1 MILRGVSHEHI
12 LEQVRKSAGESRAAI
27 LESQD
32 IKNIVT
38 QFGLKQEHKRHPDD
52 STSVRL
58 IVTEYREAG
67 DLLYFKD
74 QNSIDPENPEIGK
87 KEFVLGFIKEEQR
100 RVFSKQ
106 LESGQELQICMDST
120 HCISQYEG
128 YQLTTLMTV
137 TDLNQGFPVAFLISS
152 TVNEAILKVFL
163 GEVKKRLGSLCAKIF
178 MSDDD
183 PMFRNAWNAIM
194 HGDVPQQ
201 VLYLNCSWHTDRT
214 FRRNIGSK
222 IKAPLHQKKEIY
234 QMVRALM
241 DEPEEDEF
249 HKKCKGFLMHLSK
262 ANYQQFLTYFNENY
276 LDENRIKLW
285 PKCFRKDVT
294 LHTNNFLE
302 SMHRLLKYVYMNGKK
317 VKRLDYTLYVL
328 GKLVND
334 VTYKRMID
342 LMKNRTRRHELNERH
357 RDSKN
362 LDVVEDDGHFL
373 VSSASIKQKKYT
385 VITRDLSCNICRERC
400 TYCNVCQCMY
410 MCTCEDNDKGTRNIC
425 KHIHAVVQHMEGKTQ
440 VAMPNSPSEEIEYI
454 QDIVCNKLSTD
465 SQPQNYGEQLI
476 KYIHSNLLPQCKE
489 ISDQE
494 AFKAAGDHIRKAVAI
509 LSAAKNLASSNCML
523 PVDLAT
529 KKEPANKHCDK
540 QQKLYS
546 TKRKRVDTGQGL
558 TKPSKEMRQK
568 IGERLS
574 DLSQM
579 PVPMNSP
586 PGDSQY

>member
-1 MILRGVSHEHI
+1 MRTECSKPTAVQCKECGVNFSRLSIYRQHLQQFHNIETTTAQYEFASEEEFMAWKDALEMEVGVNYTSHTGNKKSVDSTKTIYYCRRSGVQKSSKSTHKRAEKSQGTSKMGYYCTSSIEAVRQNGCVQVTYYVEHHEHDINFHSLVHMTLPASVKDKIAGMILRGVSHEHI

-249 HKKCKGFLMHLSK
+249 NKS
-262 ANYQQFLTYFNENY
+262 A
-276 LDENRIKLW
+276 
-285 PKCFRKDVT
+285 
-294 LHTNNFLE
+294 
-302 SMHRLLKYVYMNGKK
+302 
-317 VKRLDYTLYVL
+317 
-328 GKLVND
+328 
-334 VTYKRMID
+334 
-342 LMKNRTRRHELNERH
+342 
-357 RDSKN
+357 RDS
-362 LDVVEDDGHFL
+362 
-373 VSSASIKQKKYT
+373 
-385 VITRDLSCNICRERC
+385 
-400 TYCNVCQCMY
+400 
-410 MCTCEDNDKGTRNIC
+410 
-425 KHIHAVVQHMEGKTQ
+425 
-440 VAMPNSPSEEIEYI
+440 
-454 QDIVCNKLSTD
+454 
-465 SQPQNYGEQLI
+465 
-476 KYIHSNLLPQCKE
+476 
-489 ISDQE
+489 
-494 AFKAAGDHIRKAVAI
+494 
-509 LSAAKNLASSNCML
+509 
-523 PVDLAT
+523 
-529 KKEPANKHCDK
+529 
-540 QQKLYS
+540 
-546 TKRKRVDTGQGL
+546 
-558 TKPSKEMRQK
+558 
-568 IGERLS
+568 
-574 DLSQM
+574 
-579 PVPMNSP
+579 
-586 PGDSQY
+586 